1 MRVIVAGATGAI
13 GAPLARTLVDHG
25 HEVIGITRRWLLQL
39 PDSPISAPGLS
50 WPTCWIRSP

>member
-25 HEVIGITRRWLLQL
+25 HEVIGITRRAPSAARFSDLCARAVVADVL
-39 PDSPISAPGLS
+39 DS
-50 WPTCWIRSP
+50 